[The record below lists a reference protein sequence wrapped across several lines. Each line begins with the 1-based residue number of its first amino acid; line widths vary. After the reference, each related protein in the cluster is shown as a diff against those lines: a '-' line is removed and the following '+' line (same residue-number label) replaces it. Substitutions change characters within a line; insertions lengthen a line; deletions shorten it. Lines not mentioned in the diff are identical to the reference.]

1 MRNEDFMCLTVNK
14 IFALTL
20 MLFLLPILLFILDC
34 NIVFVA
40 VVYIWCYLALYSYK
54 EIEKRGMLF
63 AFLVTFFCFLMGR
76 EILEQFFIYKVE
88 AFDDNTNRHAYISM
102 LLSLLSVGL
111 GYMFFSQKKQESKG
125 LIRND
130 GNSIRLRLISKIVYY
145 FTIIFAIIT
154 KLVIAR
160 YVFSHGYTEYYVSFY
175 ENMASNGI
183 LYVISKIEIA
193 MPVAL
198 CVFLSTLPTKKE
210 LRQPIWVYLFYLL
223 VSLGSGQRSTLMLG
237 LLFLMVYFLYR
248 QSIDPDTLWVKRKWI
263 CGSIFVVPFLA
274 LFFSWFNAWRFN
286 ETDNNFVWYA
296 GLFDFFYAQGVT
308 VNIIKHAY
316 NLYEELAN
324 QQFYILEFAKSGFLA
339 RLFNIEVYNGN
350 SIEHALYGGSFTHAL
365 GYKVL
370 GNLYLMGRGTGT
382 SYIAELFQDFS
393 YFGIV
398 LGNILYAY
406 LLANINRFSE
416 YKSIFMHSLQL
427 LMITQLLWAP
437 RGSFSGFLSV
447 IFFPSTII
455 TLIIIFGL
463 NYLISIGTRG
473 SR

>member
-1 MRNEDFMCLTVNK
+1 
-14 IFALTL
+14 
-20 MLFLLPILLFILDC
+20 
-34 NIVFVA
+34 
-40 VVYIWCYLALYSYK
+40 
-54 EIEKRGMLF
+54 
-63 AFLVTFFCFLMGR
+63 MGR

-125 LIRND
+125 LIKND

-237 LLFLMVYFLYR
+237 LLFLMVYF
-248 QSIDPDTLWVKRKWI
+248 
-263 CGSIFVVPFLA
+263 FV
-274 LFFSWFNAWRFN
+274 
-286 ETDNNFVWYA
+286 
-296 GLFDFFYAQGVT
+296 
-308 VNIIKHAY
+308 
-316 NLYEELAN
+316 
-324 QQFYILEFAKSGFLA
+324 
-339 RLFNIEVYNGN
+339 
-350 SIEHALYGGSFTHAL
+350 
-365 GYKVL
+365 
-370 GNLYLMGRGTGT
+370 
-382 SYIAELFQDFS
+382 
-393 YFGIV
+393 
-398 LGNILYAY
+398 
-406 LLANINRFSE
+406 
-416 YKSIFMHSLQL
+416 
-427 LMITQLLWAP
+427 
-437 RGSFSGFLSV
+437 
-447 IFFPSTII
+447 
-455 TLIIIFGL
+455 
-463 NYLISIGTRG
+463 
-473 SR
+473 